1 MNFASI
7 LKVQIVSEVISLFPI
22 RAADITAVEYK
33 MTREYLNKKQG
44 KHNGKKKCNSLKLI
58 VTAKV

>member
-7 LKVQIVSEVISLFPI
+7 LKVQIVSEVISPFPI

-44 KHNGKKKCNSLKLI
+44 KHNGKKKNVI
-58 VTAKV
+58 V